1 MVRRPRS
8 SDRLSSLR
16 GRALR
21 SLKNIASR
29 SLPRRNPQL
38 KSDRLSPVSRKPFRR
53 PKLGQPSDIADTAP
67 TAGHRIPLAAKLA
80 FTAFMA
86 VLVPSYTYFYGPTNF
101 LYFCDVALFVTLAAM
116 WLESPLLA
124 SVVAVNVLLPQL
136 MWCADFLGGLTGHH
150 LTGVTKYMFSGNN
163 TALGLF
169 KHGLSF
175 FHCWIPFL
183 AFWLVWRLGY
193 DRRALAIWTLTGWAI
208 LLVCYFLMPL
218 PPAPP
223 NTPDLPVNINYVY
236 AIDDTQG
243 PQTWM
248 PPLAWLA
255 LVMAAFPAV
264 LWAPAH
270 VILLKT
276 IGPRFVLAPSP
287 SPLGEGRGE
296 G

>member
-1 MVRRPRS
+1 MARAPRS
-8 SDRLSSLR
+8 PDDASSFR

-29 SLPRRNPQL
+29 SLPRRNPEP
-38 KSDRLSPVSRKPFRR
+38 STDRLSPVSRKGFRR
-53 PKLGQPSDIADTAP
+53 PKPGQPSDAADAALP
-67 TAGHRIPLAAKLA
+67 VGRRIPLWVKLV

-86 VLVPSYTYFYGPTNF
+86 VLVPSYVHFYGPTNF

-124 SVVAVNVLLPQL
+124 SMAAVNVMLPQIA
-136 MWCADFLGGLTGHH
+136 WFADFVGGLTGHH

-169 KHGLSF
+169 KHALSM

-193 DRRALAIWTLTGWAI
+193 DRRALAIWTATGWAI

-223 NTPDLPVNINYVY
+223 DNPDLPVNINYVY
-236 AIDDTQG
+236 CIDDTQG

-248 PPLAWLA
+248 PRLAWLA
-255 LVMAAFPAV
+255 LVMTAFPAL
-264 LWAPAH
+264 LWVPAH
-270 VILLKT
+270 FLLLKT
-276 IGPRFVLAPSP
+276 VGPPSEP
-287 SPLGEGRGE
+287 GNLKPTPAGT
-296 G
+296 